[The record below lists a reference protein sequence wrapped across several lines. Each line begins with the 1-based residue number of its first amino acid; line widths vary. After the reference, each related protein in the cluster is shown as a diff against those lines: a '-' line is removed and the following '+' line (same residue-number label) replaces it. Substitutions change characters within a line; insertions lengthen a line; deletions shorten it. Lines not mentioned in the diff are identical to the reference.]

1 MPDGVIIEPI
11 PRNVTFEQMNAILT
25 FRTLWL
31 DMAMWMRN
39 FIHSFV
45 HDDPNL
51 EAVTNRLYTG
61 VPIRFYNALVV
72 FYGTEIAEE
81 YLNRISNIIVV
92 FWRLVEAM
100 KSGDQEGVQSATR
113 ELYETADQGAAFLAS
128 LNDYWDAS
136 RWRDLY
142 TQYIN
147 LGIQVI
153 LAVLEG
159 NYENEIRIY
168 DRIQDLTVT
177 MGNYMANGI
186 IARGLN

>member
-1 MPDGVIIEPI
+1 MPDGIIPEPI
-11 PRNVTFEQMNAILT
+11 PRDVTFEQMNAIIT
-25 FRTLWL
+25 FRTVWL
-31 DMAMWMRN
+31 DMALWMRE

-45 HDDPNL
+45 GDHPNL

>member
-1 MPDGVIIEPI
+1 MPNGIIVEPI

-25 FRTLWL
+25 FRTVWL

-39 FIHSFV
+39 YIHSFIRD
-45 HDDPNL
+45 HPNL
-51 EAVTNRLYTG
+51 PAITNRLYTG
-61 VPIRFYNALVV
+61 VPLRFYNALVV

-81 YLNRISNIIVV
+81 YLHRISNIIIV

-100 KSGDQEGVQSATR
+100 KSGNQEEVQKATL

-128 LNDYWDAS
+128 INDYWDAS
-136 RWRDLY
+136 RWKDLY

-153 LAVLEG
+153 LSVLGG

-168 DRIQDLTVT
+168 DRLQDLTVT